1 MLSSCAHQTL
11 VIYYTHF
18 IHSTSMVYTA
28 YTSFWTAMSFPWP
41 FPPFP
46 HLLQLPNCPLQLL
59 QGLRVA
65 SKPTRLFVDLT
76 LGIYI
81 YIQYICTYIIIYI
94 YYKLYIHMGTWH
106 DYNRFILDLYCFE
119 RYRDTSNSLRG
130 IIPSLKYS
138 TDPQKP
144 WF

>member
-94 YYKLYIHMGTWH
+94 YITNYIYTWEH
-106 DYNRFILDLYCFE
+106 DMTITDLYWI
-119 RYRDTSNSLRG
+119 YIVLRDIEIHLTV
-130 IIPSLKYS
+130 
-138 TDPQKP
+138 
-144 WF
+144 